1 LNRFARLAV
10 RTRCGDEQ
18 GWGNFFRLTWVTRA
32 LIERFSIDKSNIDF
46 YVETKKHNIDFIRD
60 FDFQFVF
67 LEPGL
72 KSEQEEQLLANKQYD
87 LCLIELMYC
96 DLDVQLIYK
105 KNSDMVVVFD
115 DLVDSVYSADVVIS
129 GQSFDGSSFY
139 TAGDCQT
146 RFYMGYEYFLLNP
159 AFKKYKTYSHRRN
172 KNKPEK
178 LLVAIGDDQYLP
190 AHLKILDAL
199 RHFPQLEI
207 NYLVK
212 TKADSSYFYKRISRE
227 KNRTTF
233 THIQSTKDI
242 TGLLEEADFAI
253 VSGGYTKLEAAI
265 TNTPA
270 IVLPTQYH
278 QVKLAKKYAEVTG
291 LPVLKH
297 MSEVVEA
304 DIVSSLDKMITNYSS
319 ICSNAR
325 DYFGLSGLFDG
336 YDNFLEIL
344 NNWNN

>member
-32 LIERFSIDKSNIDF
+32 LIEHFSIDKSKIDF

-72 KSEQEEQLLANKQYD
+72 KSEREEQLLANKQYD

-105 KNSDMVVVFD
+105 KHSGMVVVFD

-129 GQSFDGSSFY
+129 GQSFDGPSFY
-139 TAGDCQT
+139 AAGDGEP

-159 AFKKYKTYSHRRN
+159 AFKKYKTYSLRRK

-199 RHFPQLEI
+199 SHFSELEI

-212 TKADSSYFYKRISRE
+212 IKSDSGYFSQRMSRE
-227 KNRTTF
+227 KNKTFF

-242 TGLLEEADFAI
+242 AGLLEKADLAI

-278 QVKLAKKYAEVTG
+278 QVKLTEKYAEVTR

-297 MSEVVEA
+297 MSEVVED
-304 DIVSSLDKMITNYSS
+304 DIVSSLDNMITNYSS

-336 YDNFLEIL
+336 YGNFLEIL
-344 NNWNN
+344 NNWES